1 MWARLILELGVV
13 GWGPVDGCWWRV
25 GALIVQICRQRAV
38 GPLDGWS
45 YRWLLISWS
54 AQVRGLGWCL
64 GRGLWVP
71 RLMTM
76 LEAEGGLLVECWW
89 LLGLGDG

>member
-45 YRWLLISWS
+45 CRWLVICWS
-54 AQVRGLGWCL
+54 ARV
-64 GRGLWVP
+64 RGLWVS

-76 LEAEGGLLVECWW
+76 LEAEGGLFVECWW

>member
-1 MWARLILELGVV
+1 MVGSSVGEADIEVGVV
-13 GWGPVDGCWWRV
+13 GWGPVNGCCWCAE
-25 GALIVQICRQRAV
+25 ALIVQICRQRAV

-45 YRWLLISWS
+45 CRWLVICWS
-54 AQVRGLGWCL
+54 ARV
-64 GRGLWVP
+64 RGLWVS